1 MNYFRTVVLC
11 SLAISLFSACGNSS
25 KSGEYG
31 YKELYPNASGITF
44 DDFETVELSAD
55 IPLGSVRKI
64 KVEDSLIFIS
74 TDESAVQFSNA
85 LLPSFSFPSITRDES
100 FELFLKHSLPIS
112 ILPLI

>member
-1 MNYFRTVVLC
+1 MKLNNLFKTIALC
-11 SLAISLFSACGNSS
+11 GLSIFMSACGNSS

-74 TDESAVQFSNA
+74 TDESMY
-85 LLPSFSFPSITRDES
+85 SFNCSQASRWQA
-100 FELFLKHSLPIS
+100 
-112 ILPLI
+112 